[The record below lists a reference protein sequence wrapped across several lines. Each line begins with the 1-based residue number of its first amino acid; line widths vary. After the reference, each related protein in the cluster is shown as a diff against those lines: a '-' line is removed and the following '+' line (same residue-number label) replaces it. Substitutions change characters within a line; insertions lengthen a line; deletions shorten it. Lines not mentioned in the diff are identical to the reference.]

1 MFLYSLSKKLKAQE
15 WEGEDKAGDQ
25 TNETGIAADT
35 GTAGKQ
41 KENMTENKTIK
52 TIDTEKAEKQEQW
65 KVGRKIQ
72 FQFGMKD
79 PGIKECSCHKFYL
92 DDCNI
97 SRGNHV
103 SWEEEMNYVKSQT

>member
-1 MFLYSLSKKLKAQE
+1 LKAQE

-52 TIDTEKAEKQEQW
+52 TTDIEKAEKQEQW
-65 KVGRKIQ
+65 GSN
-72 FQFGMKD
+72 
-79 PGIKECSCHKFYL
+79 KE
-92 DDCNI
+92 NPI
-97 SRGNHV
+97 SIRNKRPRNQRV
-103 SWEEEMNYVKSQT
+103 LLS